1 MRLVTTA
8 SPSAPAAEQP
18 LTART
23 APVLWRYVLDQG
35 ATTPAYLEEHA
46 GGWHDVSW
54 QDAEQRVAALAN
66 GLLARGVGRGDAVAV
81 LARTRLEWVLLD
93 WAVMTIGAVV
103 VGIYPTSTAT
113 ECAYILAHS
122 ETVLAFA
129 EDEAQQEKLASVQ
142 AETPTVREVVRFDEL
157 AALEAD
163 GREHAGS
170 NPDALDAAGR
180 DVQEDDLA
188 TLIYTSGTTGPPKGC
203 MLTHKNLVT
212 AALRV
217 QTNIEDGSDTIL
229 LFLPLAHTFGRLVH
243 QSSAFYG
250 STVGFVAD
258 PTRVGEALSAM
269 RPTVLPAVPR
279 IYEKIHAG
287 VLDQIE
293 SAGGLKRKLGL
304 WALGVGARASQLRR
318 AGRPVPAPLAAQE
331 RLADKL
337 VFSKVKQKLGGRLR
351 VGVSGAAPLGMDVL
365 EFFHSL
371 GMLVVE
377 GYGLTETA
385 SSLSVNDPDDF
396 RFGTVGRVVQGT
408 EVRLDEDGEILVR
421 SDTVFAGYFKE
432 PQATAAAFTDDGW
445 FRTGD
450 VGEIDAD
457 GFVKITDRK
466 KDLIITA
473 GGKNIAPQNLEN
485 ALRASRVV
493 SQALV
498 VGDRR
503 PYIVALITLDPAEIG
518 GTGRE
523 PRELV
528 QEIVDEVNKDRVRV
542 EQIKRFAILP
552 RDFTQ
557 EEGEVTPTLKLRR
570 KIVHEHFADEIES
583 LYSGDRPGES
593 HGVGSVPRVSD
604 AEASPG

>member
-1 MRLVTTA
+1 MRPVTTA

-23 APVLWRYVLDQG
+23 APALWRYVLDLG
-35 ATTPAYLEEHA
+35 TTMPAYLEEHA
-46 GGWHDVSW
+46 GGWREVSW
-54 QDAEQRVAALAN
+54 EDAAKRVDALAN
-66 GLLARGVGRGDAVAV
+66 GLLARGIGRGDAVAV

-103 VGIYPTSTAT
+103 VGIYPTSTAK

-122 ETVLAFA
+122 ETALAFA

-142 AETPTVREVVRFDEL
+142 ADTPTVREVVRFDEL
-157 AALEAD
+157 AALEAE
-163 GREHAGS
+163 GREYAASHPG
-170 NPDALDAAGR
+170 ALEAAGR
-180 DVQEDDLA
+180 DVQEEDLA

-217 QTNIEDGSDTIL
+217 QTNFEDGSDTIL

-258 PTRVGEALSAM
+258 PTRVGEALAAM

-304 WALGVGARASQLRR
+304 WALGVGARASRLRR
-318 AGRPVPAPLAAQE
+318 AGRPVPALLAAQE

-337 VFSKVKQKLGGRLR
+337 VFAKVKQKLGGRLR

-371 GMLVVE
+371 GMLVIE

-408 EVRLDEDGEILVR
+408 ELRLDEDGEILVR
-421 SDTVFAGYFKE
+421 SDTVFAGYFKDPE
-432 PQATAAAFTDDGW
+432 ATAAAFTDDGW

-485 ALRASRVV
+485 ALKASRFV

-518 GTGRE
+518 ATGRE
-523 PRELV
+523 PREFV

-557 EEGEVTPTLKLRR
+557 EDGEVTPTLKLRR
-570 KIVHEHFADEIES
+570 KVVHEHFAKEIES
-583 LYSGDRPGES
+583 LYS
-593 HGVGSVPRVSD
+593 SD
-604 AEASPG
+604 SEASLGQ